1 MKFSRVG
8 TLVLILMTALLAANC
23 SYYSRIMARKN
34 LVDGAKAYKD
44 RKFDKAEELFRLAV
58 SRDPDADT
66 LEGQT
71 AQLFLARTIHSK
83 YIGDRKRDE
92 LAEEAIK
99 EYKKVLDKNIKDNSS
114 FKAIANL
121 LENLGREEDARKWI
135 VERTNN
141 EQVPPD
147 QRAEALT
154 SLAAKE
160 NSCANEIT
168 DQEPVKKT
176 VTNDGVA
183 EFVFE
188 KPEEEETYEK
198 LQKCIEDGTKFI
210 DRAVELQPD
219 RIKDPS
225 KIDIKPLNDQE
236 LNELLDLVKKFQS
249 TWSYKA
255 SLLVQKMRVADM
267 NDNTEDEEKLKKQA
281 EEARDKFEALNQLEQ
296 KITDEQE
303 ARKQAEAEA
312 ANKPLG

>member
-23 SYYSRIMARKN
+23 SYYNRVMARKN

-58 SRDPDADT
+58 SRDQDAET

-83 YIGDRKRDE
+83 YIGDRDKKE
-92 LAEEAIK
+92 WAEEAIK

-114 FKAIANL
+114 SNAIANL
-121 LENLGREEDARKWI
+121 LENLGREDEARKWI
-135 VERTNN
+135 LDRANN
-141 EQVPPD
+141 EQVPPE
-147 QRAEALT
+147 QRAESFT
-154 SLAAKE
+154 RLAAKE
-160 NSCANEIT
+160 NTCANDIT

-176 VTNDGVA
+176 VTKDNVA

-188 KPEEEETYEK
+188 KPESEETYEK
-198 LQKCIEDGTKFI
+198 LLKCIEEGTKYI

-225 KIDIKPLNDQE
+225 KIDIKPLSDKE
-236 LNELLDLVKKFQS
+236 LTGLLDLVKKFQS

-267 NDNTEDEEKLKKQA
+267 NNNSEEEEKLKKQA
-281 EEARDKFEALNQLEQ
+281 EEARDKFEALNELEK
-296 KITDEQE
+296 KITDEIE

-312 ANKPLG
+312 ANKPLV